1 VERTLCQSLDD
12 DRTLPEL
19 WSRGVPFPAPPA
31 MEMIADGHQRDLLP
45 YGSSCSCGR
54 LFENQDEPNE

>member
-19 WSRGVPFPAPPA
+19 WSRGVRFRRPA
-31 MEMIADGHQRDLLP
+31 MEMIADGHQRDYFLW
-45 YGSSCSCGR
+45 
-54 LFENQDEPNE
+54 LFVFVVEGCLKTRRAKRE